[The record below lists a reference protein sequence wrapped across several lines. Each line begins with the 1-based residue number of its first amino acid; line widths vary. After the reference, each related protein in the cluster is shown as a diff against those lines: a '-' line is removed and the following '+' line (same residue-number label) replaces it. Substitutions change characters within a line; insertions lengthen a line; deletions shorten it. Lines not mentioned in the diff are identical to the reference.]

1 MVALSLLLLALSAG
15 TYLLIKVTREYLSNL
30 FKFLAWL
37 IIVISLLSIAFV
49 VGRGVWHLRHMR
61 HHMEQMD
68 GRCSREEH
76 IVIKE
81 MGTGHCEMDNAE
93 GMSCCKMQGDSVMM
107 DRGTCEKMM
116 GKEACDKMC
125 HERGKCIMSKDECTK
140 MCNGKSSCC
149 GADEHEGN
157 VKECCKKKM

>member
-37 IIVISLLSIAFV
+37 IIVISLLSIVFV

-68 GRCSREEH
+68 ARCDHEGR
-76 IVIKE
+76 IGNME
-81 MGTGHCEMDNAE
+81 MGTGHCEMDSTG
-93 GMSCCKMQGDSVMM
+93 GMGCCKMQGDSVVV
-107 DRGTCEKMM
+107 DRGMCEKMM

-125 HERGKCIMSKDECTK
+125 QERGKCIMSKDECTK

-149 GADEHEGN
+149 GGAEHEGN